1 MSFDGSFTHSM
12 EKELTSLLVTGR
24 VSKINQPYPNELLL
38 TIRAHSKNHTVL
50 LSANPS
56 YARVQIT
63 KIPAANPAVP
73 NNFTMV
79 LRKHLS
85 GSILTSVNQ
94 LDNDRVLQF
103 HFSGRNEIGDQTSLM
118 LVVEIMA
125 RHSNVILVDET
136 TNKVI
141 DAIKRVGSD
150 VNRYRTLLPGSTYVN
165 PPKQDLL
172 NPFTLTNFEMIQKLI
187 IQYPNVDVLA
197 EQLRSTLQGL
207 GNDTSLALAHEL
219 HQEGNLA
226 DNFKNF
232 FKKFDEPTPVL
243 SELDNNKINFTAF
256 PYPDTVENKTFS
268 TLSELLDAFYASKA
282 QRDRVREQGAVLIAV
297 VRKQLKK
304 NRNKLKNLDK
314 DLKQTE
320 HADSFRIQ
328 GEILTTYLNQI
339 ERGSNNI
346 ELPNFYDDNKPI
358 TIQLD
363 NSISPSENAQKYFKK
378 YQKLKNA
385 VKYLHEQI
393 EITQSE
399 VDYFESIQSQIELA
413 NPEDLVDIRLE
424 LEQEGYLRNHDQHKK
439 AKKNRQKISKPEKY
453 VSSDGTEILVG
464 KNNLQNE
471 KLTMHTADK
480 RETWLHTKDIPGSHV
495 IIRSFDPS
503 EETITEAANLAA
515 YFSKA
520 QNSTKV
526 PVDYTKVKNIR
537 KPNGTK
543 PGYVIYDNQT
553 TLLIDPDANLVA
565 KLRQ

>member
-85 GSILTSVNQ
+85 GSILTKVNQ

-125 RHSNVILVDET
+125 RHSNVILVDEA

-172 NPFTLTNFEMIQKLI
+172 NPFTITNFEMIQKLI

-197 EQLRSTLQGL
+197 EQLRNTLQGL
-207 GNDTSLALAHEL
+207 GTDTSLALATWL
-219 HQEGNLA
+219 HQDGGLE
-226 DNFKNF
+226 DNFNNF
-232 FKKFDEPTPVL
+232 FKQFDEPSPVL

-256 PYPDTVENKTFS
+256 PYPDTVENKTFP

-282 QRDRVREQGAVLIAV
+282 QRDRVREQGSVLIAV

-304 NRNKLKNLDK
+304 EP
-314 DLKQTE
+314 Q
-320 HADSFRIQ
+320 
-328 GEILTTYLNQI
+328 
-339 ERGSNNI
+339 
-346 ELPNFYDDNKPI
+346 
-358 TIQLD
+358 
-363 NSISPSENAQKYFKK
+363 
-378 YQKLKNA
+378 
-385 VKYLHEQI
+385 
-393 EITQSE
+393 
-399 VDYFESIQSQIELA
+399 
-413 NPEDLVDIRLE
+413 
-424 LEQEGYLRNHDQHKK
+424 
-439 AKKNRQKISKPEKY
+439 
-453 VSSDGTEILVG
+453 
-464 KNNLQNE
+464 
-471 KLTMHTADK
+471 
-480 RETWLHTKDIPGSHV
+480 
-495 IIRSFDPS
+495 
-503 EETITEAANLAA
+503 
-515 YFSKA
+515 
-520 QNSTKV
+520 
-526 PVDYTKVKNIR
+526 
-537 KPNGTK
+537 
-543 PGYVIYDNQT
+543 
-553 TLLIDPDANLVA
+553 
-565 KLRQ
+565 